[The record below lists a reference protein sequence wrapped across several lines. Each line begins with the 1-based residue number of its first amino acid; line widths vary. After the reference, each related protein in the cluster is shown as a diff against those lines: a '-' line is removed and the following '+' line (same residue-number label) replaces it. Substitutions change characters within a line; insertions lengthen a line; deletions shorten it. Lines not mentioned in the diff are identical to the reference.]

1 MLRYPVKLTPE
12 DGKVL
17 VSFPDFPGVHTF
29 GEDEPEA
36 LARGVDA
43 LETMLMAMIE
53 DKEAI
58 PVPKP
63 IRRGGRS
70 IALPVLTEA
79 KIELYRQM
87 RSSGIGKAELA
98 RRLNCHL
105 PQIDRLLDLGHAS
118 RLDQLEQAF
127 IALGKRLA
135 VSIEDAA

>member
-1 MLRYPVKLTPE
+1 MLRYPVKLAPE

-17 VSFPDFPGVHTF
+17 VSFPDFPDVHTF
-29 GEDEPEA
+29 GDDEPEA
-36 LARGVDA
+36 LTRAVDA

-58 PVPKP
+58 PEPKP
-63 IRRGGRS
+63 IRRRGRF
-70 IALPVLTEA
+70 IVLPVLTEA

-87 RSSGIGKAELA
+87 RSSGTGKAELA